1 MKYIYVIAIVL
12 IALLSACSSSV
23 TPGTSNTGSHGAS
36 TTTISLSDN
45 DLSVSLS
52 PVSDKDTISGLPS
65 VTFTSIPEGAAQI
78 LLILKP
84 KNMPAA
90 DNPFTAPNVIA
101 KFLEPNTHSAT
112 LETLSVE
119 NGEYELSV
127 GISSSDGASG
137 WLGEVKTDVV
147 VKN

>member
-1 MKYIYVIAIVL
+1 MKYIYLLAIVL
-12 IALLSACSSSV
+12 IALLTACSSSV
-23 TPGTSNTGSHGAS
+23 APGPSTGGSQDITS
-36 TTTISLSDN
+36 TTISLSDN
-45 DLSVSLS
+45 DLSISLS
-52 PVSDKDTISGLPS
+52 PVSDKNTISGLPS

-101 KFLEPNTHSAT
+101 KFLEPNTRSAT
-112 LETLSVE
+112 LETLSIE

-127 GISSSDGASG
+127 GISSADGTSG
-137 WLGEVKTDVV
+137 WLGEVKTDLIV
-147 VKN
+147 NN